1 MSVIQNLQRQKK
13 ALVINF
19 SVITSD
25 SEYFVD
31 FGHQF
36 EQHLV
41 LSLWFL
47 YYEAVFNSVLES
59 EILLNC
65 SPSQLV

>member
-41 LSLWFL
+41 LSL
-47 YYEAVFNSVLES
+47 
-59 EILLNC
+59 
-65 SPSQLV
+65 